1 MSWTRARYLSNSL
14 AAHGVLQVTSSR
26 LAQVRLNAVPLR
38 SFDSTAD
45 PITTDAS
52 QAEAVFL
59 QLDPLLCIHKVRAL
73 ARRIVENKMNA
84 VPLDHLTD
92 CVPRALA
99 ECTVTVQN
107 LEIMAQ
113 GEHFVQGQSIF
124 NVKAPEQMTS
134 DILGALQE
142 HVYSAESRWD
152 YLNMALFPSVMTR
165 KPVILGDIPE
175 PVLRCIVANTV
186 SIAEMKDMFA
196 QVVSVLQHHYKHSA
210 DLLTPSEAF
219 QDLYPHILSPPRDRY
234 LASMLRWTAS
244 VHSSVSAWVGVQHV
258 GPVTDLWEQAPEL
271 AEAVKVPERRMD
283 EDDTDQLEKHAILEV
298 LIGSETWS
306 QSFLRSPFPYLA
318 VANTD
323 PTEWEKWRQHYET
336 QLEAVE
342 VPEEL
347 ARQVQEA
354 IGKSS

>member
-14 AAHGVLQVTSSR
+14 AAHGVLQVTPSR
-26 LAQVRLNAVPLR
+26 LAQVQLNAVPIH
-38 SFDSTAD
+38 SFDSTTD
-45 PITTDAS
+45 PITIDAA
-52 QAEAVFL
+52 QTEAVFL
-59 QLDPLLCIHKVRAL
+59 QLDPLLCIHKIRTL
-73 ARRIVENKMNA
+73 ARRIVENKTSPVHIN
-84 VPLDHLTD
+84 HLTD
-92 CVPRALA
+92 CMPQALA

-107 LEIMAQ
+107 LEMMAQ
-113 GEHFVQGQSIF
+113 GEQFVQGQSIF
-124 NVKAPEQMTS
+124 NVKDPKQMTS
-134 DILGALQE
+134 DILATLQE
-142 HVYSAESRWD
+142 HAYNSESRWH
-152 YLNMALFPSVMTR
+152 YLNMALFPAVMTR

-175 PVLRCIVANTV
+175 PVLRCTVANTV
-186 SIAEMKDMFA
+186 SIAEMRDVFA
-196 QVVSVLQHHYKHSA
+196 RVVSVLQHHYKHSTE
-210 DLLTPSEAF
+210 LLTPSDAF

-244 VHSSVSAWVGVQHV
+244 VHSSVSAWVGVQHA
-258 GPVTDLWEQAPEL
+258 GPVTDLWEKAPDLSES
-271 AEAVKVPERRMD
+271 AKVPERKAGESD
-283 EDDTDQLEKHAILEV
+283 SDLLEKHAILEV

-318 VANTD
+318 LASTD
-323 PTEWEKWRQHYET
+323 PMEWEKWRQHYET